1 MCSLLVISDRN
12 FDVHILAFTAEHLP
26 TTSRATLHIASP
38 MVVVAKLGSA
48 VWTAFA
54 RDAPAFFTVALPGM
68 PFTVTENISDGAA
81 GGPEHF
87 LAADITPCHQS
98 TTFRQESSP

>member
-12 FDVHILAFTAEHLP
+12 FDVHILAFAAEHLP
-26 TTSRATLHIASP
+26 SASRATLHIASP
-38 MVVVAKLGSA
+38 MVVVAILGSA
-48 VWTAFA
+48 VWTAFT
-54 RDAPAFFTVALPGM
+54 RNAPAFLTVALPGM
-68 PFTVTENISDGAA
+68 LFTVTENISDGAA
-81 GGPEHF
+81 GGSEHF